1 MIVSG
6 TGALAWF
13 QLRPERRRYHATM
26 VRVMLLPGSTLCVI
40 AIAITAASG
49 CNSAQRPDSTDI
61 ERFTASRIQMVERD
75 IEDRGVDDPLV
86 LSAMLTVP
94 REEFVPNDY
103 RDQAYNDHPL
113 PIGEG
118 QTISQPFIVALM
130 TGLLDVEPG
139 DKILE
144 IGTGS
149 GYQAAILA
157 EMGAEVYS
165 IEIIPELA
173 KRAGEALIRRGYE
186 IQTSTGDGYFGWE
199 EHAPYDG
206 IIVTA
211 APDHVPAPLRNQLG
225 PKGKMV
231 IPVGPPGGVQSLWLI
246 EQRGGRWVSLN
257 QGAVRFVPFVRE
269 Q

>member
-1 MIVSG
+1 
-6 TGALAWF
+6 
-13 QLRPERRRYHATM
+13 
-26 VRVMLLPGSTLCVI
+26 
-40 AIAITAASG
+40 
-49 CNSAQRPDSTDI
+49 
-61 ERFTASRIQMVERD
+61 MVEND
-75 IEDRGVDDPLV
+75 ISDRGVDDPLV
-86 LSAMLTVP
+86 LSAMTTVP

-103 RDQAYNDHPL
+103 RSQAYDDNPL
-113 PIGEG
+113 PIGQG
-118 QTISQPFIVALM
+118 QTISQPFIVGLM
-130 TGLLDVEPG
+130 TGLLDVKPG

-149 GYQAAILA
+149 GYQAAVLA
-157 EMGAEVYS
+157 EMGADVYS

-173 KRAGEALIRRGYE
+173 ERARATLARTGYE
-186 IQTSTGDGYFGWE
+186 VQTRVGDGYFGWE

-211 APDHVPAPLRNQLG
+211 APDHVPSSLRDQLG
-225 PKGKMV
+225 PEGKMV

-246 EQRGGRWVSLN
+246 EQRDGKWVSLN

>member
-1 MIVSG
+1 
-6 TGALAWF
+6 
-13 QLRPERRRYHATM
+13 
-26 VRVMLLPGSTLCVI
+26 
-40 AIAITAASG
+40 
-49 CNSAQRPDSTDI
+49 
-61 ERFTASRIQMVERD
+61 MVERD

-173 KRAGEALIRRGYE
+173 KRAGEALIRRGYDV
-186 IQTSTGDGYFGWE
+186 QTSTGEGYFGWE
-199 EHAPYDG
+199 E
-206 IIVTA
+206 
-211 APDHVPAPLRNQLG
+211 PAP
-225 PKGKMV
+225 
-231 IPVGPPGGVQSLWLI
+231 
-246 EQRGGRWVSLN
+246 
-257 QGAVRFVPFVRE
+257 
-269 Q
+269 

>member
-1 MIVSG
+1 M
-6 TGALAWF
+6 W
-13 QLRPERRRYHATM
+13 
-26 VRVMLLPGSTLCVI
+26 LPGSTLCVI
-40 AIAITAASG
+40 AIAIIAASA
-49 CNSAQRPDSTDI
+49 CTSTQRPDSTDV
-61 ERFTASRIQMVERD
+61 ERFIASRAQMVERD
-75 IEDRGVDDPLV
+75 ISDRGVEDPLV
-86 LSAMLTVP
+86 LSAMLAVP

-103 RDQAYNDHPL
+103 RDQAYNDYPL

-130 TGLLDVEPG
+130 TELLNVEPG

-149 GYQAAILA
+149 GYQAAVLA
-157 EMGAEVYS
+157 EMGADVYS

-173 KRAGEALIRRGYE
+173 ERARGALASTGYE
-186 IQTSTGDGYFGWE
+186 VRQRVGDGYFGWE

-211 APDHVPAPLRNQLG
+211 APDHVPASLRDQLG
-225 PKGKMV
+225 SKGKMV
-231 IPVGPPGGVQSLWLI
+231 IPVGPTGGVQSLWLI
-246 EQRGGRWVSLN
+246 EQRDGQWVSLN
-257 QGAVRFVPFVRE
+257 QGAVRFVPFVRG

>member
-1 MIVSG
+1 
-6 TGALAWF
+6 
-13 QLRPERRRYHATM
+13 
-26 VRVMLLPGSTLCVI
+26 
-40 AIAITAASG
+40 
-49 CNSAQRPDSTDI
+49 
-61 ERFTASRIQMVERD
+61 MVERD

-118 QTISQPFIVALM
+118 QPISQPFIVALM

-165 IEIIPELA
+165 IEII
-173 KRAGEALIRRGYE
+173 R
-186 IQTSTGDGYFGWE
+186 
-199 EHAPYDG
+199 
-206 IIVTA
+206 
-211 APDHVPAPLRNQLG
+211 
-225 PKGKMV
+225 
-231 IPVGPPGGVQSLWLI
+231 
-246 EQRGGRWVSLN
+246 
-257 QGAVRFVPFVRE
+257 
-269 Q
+269 

>member
-1 MIVSG
+1 
-6 TGALAWF
+6 
-13 QLRPERRRYHATM
+13 M
-26 VRVMLLPGSTLCVI
+26 VRVSRKLGSTFCVI
-40 AIAITAASG
+40 AIAIIAT
-49 CNSAQRPDSTDI
+49 SACTSADRPVSTDV
-61 ERFTASRIQMVERD
+61 ERFTALREQMVEKD
-75 IEDRGVDDPLV
+75 ISDRGVDNPLV
-86 LSAMLTVP
+86 LSAMLAVS
-94 REEFVPNDY
+94 RHEFVPSEY
-103 RDQAYNDHPL
+103 RGQSYSDNPL

-130 TGLLDVEPG
+130 TELLDVQPG

-144 IGTGS
+144 VGTGS
-149 GYQAAILA
+149 GYQSAVLA

-173 KRAGEALIRRGYE
+173 ERAREALSQAGYE
-186 IQTSTGDGYFGWE
+186 VNTRVGDGYFGWD

-211 APDHVPAPLRNQLG
+211 APDHVPRSLRDQLAPD
-225 PKGKMV
+225 GKIV
-231 IPVGPPGGVQSLWLI
+231 IPVGPPGGIQSLWLV
-246 EQRGGRWVSLN
+246 EQRDGRWVSIN